1 MDWRGLEVRIDWTR
15 CGRRRW
21 PAAPGLAFTPQ
32 ERRKQRN
39 VLLYWWAGKGQ
50 RHLPQGPVAISP
62 GVCHWARPGWSY
74 SCTQQVKNPLGVTA
88 IHFDLVGVDGKVI
101 EPGKAGLPVEQ
112 LKVNDPGLVD
122 GVTRWIAERA
132 MNTRSGIPVDAA
144 TAQAGE
150 AMLRGLL
157 IELDH
162 ATGHTEPGMKP
173 DALAGWRRLTWHI
186 QENLHHLAS
195 VDELARK
202 AGYTR
207 SHFSRAFR
215 KQTGLSPQQ
224 YIINAR
230 VSLAKELLRSTGLTV
245 TQVAMRAGYAD
256 LYMFSRQFKQRTGE
270 TPSAYRLRAEE
281 RLKE

>member
-1 MDWRGLEVRIDWTR
+1 MDWHGVEVKIDWTR

-21 PAAPGLAFTPQ
+21 PAAPALAFTPQ

-39 VLLYWWAGKGQ
+39 VLLYWWAGRGE
-50 RHLPQGPVAISP
+50 RHLPKGPVAISP
-62 GVCHWARPGWSY
+62 GVCHWARPGWAY
-74 SCTQQVKNPLGVTA
+74 SCTQRVNNPLGVTA
-88 IHFDLVGVDGKVI
+88 IHFDLIGADGKVI
-101 EPGKAGLPVEQ
+101 DPGAPAEVSGLPVEQ
-112 LKVNDPGLVD
+112 LRVDDPGLVKQ
-122 GVTRWIAERA
+122 VTGWIAERA
-132 MNTRSGIPVDAA
+132 MNRRSGIPVDAV

-162 ATGHTEPGMKP
+162 STGRGEPTMRT
-173 DALAGWRRLTWHI
+173 DALAGWRKLTRHI
-186 QENLHHLAS
+186 QENLHRLDT

-215 KQTGLSPQQ
+215 RQTGLSPQQ

-230 VSLAKELLRSTGLTV
+230 VSLAKELLRSTGLAV
-245 TQVAMRAGYAD
+245 TQVAQRAGYAD
-256 LYMFSRQFKQRTGE
+256 VYMFSRQFKQRTGMTASE
-270 TPSAYRLRAEE
+270 YR
-281 RLKE
+281 KQQ